1 MSSINT
7 LRGTLRAHDA
17 QPKKSLGQNFLVDGR
32 IAERIVSAAGVSR
45 GTHIP
50 SPPSDSTQLD
60 VSRATLAVEI
70 GPGTGVLTR
79 LLSERAEHV
88 YAIELDER
96 MIAILK
102 DSLGESKNLTI
113 VHDDALKVDFDALL
127 ANEAAPYVVLGNL
140 PYYITSHAIRKILE
154 SQRKPQRIVLM
165 VQLEVARRMTAKPD
179 DMNLL
184 AVGTQFYGATEML
197 FNVPPSAF
205 YPQPNVDS
213 AVVRITP
220 HAEMPSVNADKLF
233 ALARAGFGQPR
244 KQLRNTLSTGLNLT
258 REQSAELL
266 LRAKIDPTRRP
277 ETLSIPEWVQLTN
290 TYERII
296 TP

>member
-1 MSSINT
+1 MSSLQT

-17 QPKKSLGQNFLVDGR
+17 APKKSLGQNFLVDGR

-45 GTHIP
+45 E
-50 SPPSDSTQLD
+50 TQSAADPQD

-70 GPGTGVLTR
+70 GPGTGVLTK
-79 LLSERAEHV
+79 LLVERAERV

-102 DSLGESKNLTI
+102 DSLGEAPNLNI
-113 VHDDALKVDFDALL
+113 VHGDALKVDFDALL
-127 ANEAAPYVVLGNL
+127 AEETAPYAVLGNL

-154 SQRKPQRIVLM
+154 SRRKPQQIVLM

-179 DMNLL
+179 EMNLL
-184 AVGTQFYGATEML
+184 AVGTQFYGRAEML
-197 FNVPPSAF
+197 FSVPPSAF

-220 HAEMPSVNADKLF
+220 HGQMPGVNPDTLF
-233 ALARAGFGQPR
+233 ALAKAGFGQPR
-244 KQLRNTLSTGLNLT
+244 KQLRNTLAAGLKLE

-266 LRAKIDPTRRP
+266 LRSKINPARRP
-277 ETLSIPEWVQLTN
+277 ETLTIPEWIELTN

-296 TP
+296 TPGT